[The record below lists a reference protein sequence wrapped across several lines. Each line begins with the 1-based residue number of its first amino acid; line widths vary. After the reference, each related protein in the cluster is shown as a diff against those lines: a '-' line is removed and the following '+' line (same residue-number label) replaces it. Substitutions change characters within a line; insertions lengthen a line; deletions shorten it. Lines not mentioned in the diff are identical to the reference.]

1 MKKSLFFLF
10 VSILLLA
17 ANASAQTG
25 YSFAAQKSFIPK
37 ELGKVYLGMSFK
49 DLANEVPLGKA
60 EVGDI
65 RFEWLELTV
74 PVNEKNV
81 VSFTVRI
88 HGLSQQEKAEMLISE
103 SATDEAEDEETNR
116 ILVSRIPNHGFV
128 YSMSIEFK
136 PDFDL
141 KSYVLKTFGK
151 DGEIRKPDDEYHFY
165 DIQWTKRTSD
175 GLDWL
180 IRSFHEGES
189 RTLQLYGRI
198 TGTEWGI
205 D

>member
-1 MKKSLFFLF
+1 MKKSLYFLF

-49 DLANEVPLGKA
+49 DLANEVALGKA

-81 VSFTVRI
+81 VSMTVRI

-141 KSYVLKTFGK
+141 KSYVLKTYGK
-151 DGEIRKPDDEYHFY
+151 DGEVRKPDDEYHFY

-189 RTLQLYGRI
+189 RTLQLHGRI